1 MDLVDEQQIPWL
13 HIDQQTHDVPGTLK
27 GRGTGDAAG
36 HPQFFGKHQGHGG
49 LAEARGAIE
58 QHMIQGL
65 TTAESRL
72 NSDAQHLLQFVL
84 ADVIVQSLGTQSI
97 VRTAARFVG

>member
-1 MDLVDEQQIPWL
+1 
-13 HIDQQTHDVPGTLK
+13 
-27 GRGTGDAAG
+27 
-36 HPQFFGKHQGHGG
+36 
-49 LAEARGAIE
+49 
-58 QHMIQGL
+58 MIQGL

-97 VRTAARFVG
+97 VRAAARFVG